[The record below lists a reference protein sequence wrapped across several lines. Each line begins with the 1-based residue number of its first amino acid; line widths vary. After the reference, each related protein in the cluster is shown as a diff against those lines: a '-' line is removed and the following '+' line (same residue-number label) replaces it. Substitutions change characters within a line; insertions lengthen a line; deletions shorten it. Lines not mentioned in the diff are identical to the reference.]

1 MTIARR
7 VIRSPSPLVRPSD
20 TARAAASE
28 QPVRHTPAEV
38 SALVDLLTAARP
50 RIETVTVG
58 HGRDAASRAAAQA
71 FARSWEN
78 RGATVLAV
86 VDWPEEAASWLR
98 PARRFAA
105 GDPDAW
111 VVAGGPLGWAQ
122 MSRRLRHSTGW
133 DPRRTYGFAGLG
145 DVRVVELAGPA
156 TMEDMSG
163 VAADGGTWRV
173 GRGLIIYYP
182 PLGSPDPGEDLP

>member
-1 MTIARR
+1 MTIIAGTGRATR
-7 VIRSPSPLVRPSD
+7 PRSPLVRPLPA
-20 TARAAASE
+20 ARAAAPA
-28 QPVRHTPAEV
+28 QPAGHTAAEV
-38 SALVDLLTAARP
+38 AALVEQLTAARP

-71 FARSWEN
+71 FVRSWEAA
-78 RGATVLAV
+78 GGTVLAV

-111 VVAGGPLGWAQ
+111 VVAGAALGWAQ

-133 DPRRTYGFAGLG
+133 QPRRTYAFACLG

-156 TMEDMSG
+156 TLEDMRG
-163 VAADGGTWRV
+163 VAADGSTWRI
-173 GRGLIIYYP
+173 GRGLITYYP
-182 PLGSPDPGEDLP
+182 HPDEGPR